1 MPIDTFLL
9 LANFIA
15 AMGMIALGTALLLI
29 IHGQPRLQPAFDFSQ
44 AWQRREPPISIV
56 IVFNP

>member
-15 AMGMIALGTALLLI
+15 AMGMIALGITLLI
-29 IHGQPRLQPAFDFSQ
+29 TIRGPAQPRLQPAFDFSQ
-44 AWQRREPPISIV
+44 FWQRPINIV
-56 IVFNP
+56 VIINP

>member
-15 AMGMIALGTALLLI
+15 AMGMIVLGIALLI
-29 IHGQPRLQPAFDFSQ
+29 TIHGQPQLQTANFGQ
-44 AWQRREPPISIV
+44 AWQRREPPINIV
-56 IVFNP
+56 IVFST

>member
-15 AMGMIALGTALLLI
+15 AMGMIVLGITLLI
-29 IHGQPRLQPAFDFSQ
+29 TIHQPGRQGYDFNQ
-44 AWQRREPPISIV
+44 AWQRREPPVNIV
-56 IVFNP
+56 IVFST